1 MYIEPWYNVI
11 HLSSIDTVLNCQQKF
26 HVCNKAVIVITLY
39 CEKPKYFPI
48 RIKKSKKC
56 TTSYRSIRL
65 HAVDYRIKLL
75 LKFQDCNT
83 TLETETLLFILRGY
97 GHFLEHTLIFS
108 LGYII
113 MSPRD
118 FQNEKK

>member
-1 MYIEPWYNVI
+1 MYIEPCYCVV
-11 HLSSIDTVLNCQQKF
+11 DTVLIYQQKF

-83 TLETETLLFILRGY
+83 TLETETLLFVLRGY